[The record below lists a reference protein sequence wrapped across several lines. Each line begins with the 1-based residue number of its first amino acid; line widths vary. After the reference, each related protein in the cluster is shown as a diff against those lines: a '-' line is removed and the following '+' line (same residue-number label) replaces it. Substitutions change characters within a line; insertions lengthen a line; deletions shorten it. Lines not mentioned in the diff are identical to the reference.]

1 MAHYFLILDITDWP
15 INGVLWMKPFYTSEM
30 HGQKSWRRQRLPIWV
45 CEVERWKILERM
57 RVSWVRST
65 ARQVGVQSGDRA
77 EQQGTS
83 GGKIKIVLISLPPS
97 PPPSLLPSPPT
108 TGIVLLMS
116 LLVSPR
122 VMSHKSYNWGSEE
135 HNWLLSVLKIGHV

>member
-1 MAHYFLILDITDWP
+1 
-15 INGVLWMKPFYTSEM
+15 
-30 HGQKSWRRQRLPIWV
+30 
-45 CEVERWKILERM
+45 M

-97 PPPSLLPSPPT
+97 LLPYIPT

-122 VMSHKSYNWGSEE
+122 VMSHKSYN
-135 HNWLLSVLKIGHV
+135 